1 MKQRGGFAR
10 SIIHENLSEEK
21 YRRRHRDK
29 RNKQQHHHRYRKGRG
44 VLDVG
49 FFLPL
54 HWADKHDPDEDKGHR
69 GNHD

>member
-49 FFLPL
+49 FFFPL
-54 HWADKHDPDEDKGHR
+54 HRTDKHDPDEDKGHR

>member
-1 MKQRGGFAR
+1 MKQRGGFTR

-49 FFLPL
+49 FFFPF
-54 HWADKHDPDEDKGHR
+54 HRADKHDPDEDKGH
-69 GNHD
+69 